1 MYERRE
7 MIMAQ
12 ENLKNLVGVI
22 LFYALIVF
30 GVIAL
35 NARVEYIN
43 STSGTN
49 ATLNEK

>member
-1 MYERRE
+1 

-12 ENLKNLVGVI
+12 ESLKNLVGVI
-22 LFYALIVF
+22 LFYGLIVF

-43 STSGTN
+43 STSGPKE
-49 ATLNEK
+49 TLNEK